1 MRTAPITQYY
11 ATGRRKTAAA
21 RVFLRPGSGKISIRS
36 ATCPPKEMNDYFER
50 PTLRMVIKQ
59 PFHIVNLVDQFD
71 LFITVEGGG
80 KTGQA
85 EAIRMGIARALVASN
100 PTFRTDLKRAGFLRR
115 DDRMVERKKYGR
127 PGARKRFQ
135 FSKR

>member
-1 MRTAPITQYY
+1 MRNAPVQYY

-21 RVFLRPGSGKISIRS
+21 RVFLRPGTGAIKVNARDI
-36 ATCPPKEMNDYFER
+36 EVYFER
-50 PTLRMVIKQ
+50 ATAKMIVRQ
-59 PFHIVNLVDQFD
+59 PALLIGAPDRYDVFV
-71 LFITVEGGG
+71 TVAGGG
-80 KTGQA
+80 KSGQA
-85 EAIRMGIARALVASN
+85 EAIRMGIARALCVAN
-100 PTFRTDLKRAGFLRR
+100 PTDRTELKRAGFLRR

>member
-1 MRTAPITQYY
+1 MNN
-11 ATGRRKTAAA
+11 A
-21 RVFLRPGSGKISIRS
+21 RELDHYFVRPV
-36 ATCPPKEMNDYFER
+36 
-50 PTLRMVIKQ
+50 LRMVARQ
-59 PFHIVNLVDQFD
+59 ALVIANANDRYD
-71 LFITVEGGG
+71 VYVTVAGGG

-85 EAIRMGIARALVASN
+85 QAIRMGIARALCAAN
-100 PTFRTDLKRAGFLRR
+100 PADRTDLKRAGYLRR

>member
-1 MRTAPITQYY
+1 MRNAPVQYY

-21 RVFLRPGSGKISIRS
+21 RVFLRPGTGKIVIGGRDLE
-36 ATCPPKEMNDYFER
+36 TYFER
-50 PTLRMVIKQ
+50 PTLRMVVRQ
-59 PFHIVNLVDQFD
+59 PLQLVGVVDQYD
-71 LFITVEGGG
+71 LFVTAVGGG

-85 EAIRMGIARALVASN
+85 EAIRMGISRALCAVN
-100 PTFRTDLKRAGFLRR
+100 PNDRTELKRAGFLRR

>member
-1 MRTAPITQYY
+1 MRNVPVQYY

-21 RVFLRPGSGKISIRS
+21 RVFLRPGTGAIRIN
-36 ATCPPKEMNDYFER
+36 AREMDTYFER
-50 PTLRMVIKQ
+50 PTHRMVVRQALQLIGS
-59 PFHIVNLVDQFD
+59 VDKYDMFV
-71 LFITVEGGG
+71 TVAGGG

-85 EAIRMGIARALVASN
+85 EAIRMGIARALVVAN
-100 PTFRTDLKRAGFLRR
+100 PTDRTELKRAGFLRR

>member
-1 MRTAPITQYY
+1 MSKLVQYT

-21 RVFLRPGSGKISIRS
+21 RVFLRPGSGKFSIRS
-36 ATCPPKEMNDYFER
+36 AHCAAKDIEGYFER
-50 PTLRMVIKQ
+50 PTHRMMVRQ
-59 PFHIVNLVDQFD
+59 ALVLVNALENWDAV
-71 LFITVEGGG
+71 VSVRGGG

-85 EAIRMGIARALVASN
+85 QAIRMGLARALSAAN
-100 PTFRTDLKRAGFLRR
+100 PGDRDGLKHAGLLRR

>member
-1 MRTAPITQYY
+1 MRTLTQYY

-21 RVFLRPGSGKISIRS
+21 RVFLRPGTGKIIVRTS
-36 ATCPPKEMNDYFER
+36 ARADRDADIYFER
-50 PTLRMVIKQ
+50 ATHRMIIRQ
-59 PFHIVNLVDQFD
+59 AQLLVGAAERYDAVVS
-71 LFITVEGGG
+71 LAGGG

-85 EAIRMGIARALVASN
+85 EAVRMGLARALVAAN
-100 PTFRTDLKRAGFLRR
+100 PNDRAELKRAGFLRR

>member
-1 MRTAPITQYY
+1 MSRSLVQYY

-21 RVFLRPGSGKISIRS
+21 RVFLRPGQGKMTINAR
-36 ATCPPKEMNDYFER
+36 ELDHYFVR
-50 PTLRMVIKQ
+50 PVLRMVVRQ
-59 PFHIVNLVDQFD
+59 ALVVANSTDKYDVFV
-71 LFITVEGGG
+71 TVAGGG

-85 EAIRMGIARALVASN
+85 EAIRMGIARALVAAN
-100 PTFRTDLKRAGFLRR
+100 PTDRTDLKRAGFLRR

>member
-1 MRTAPITQYY
+1 MRNAPVQYY

-21 RVFLRPGSGKISIRS
+21 RVFLRPGTGAIRIN
-36 ATCPPKEMNDYFER
+36 ARDMETYFER
-50 PTLRMVIKQ
+50 PTLRMVVRQ
-59 PFHIVNLVDQFD
+59 PLQLLGSAEKYD
-71 LFITVEGGG
+71 LFVTVAGGG

-85 EAIRMGIARALVASN
+85 EAIRMGLARALCAAN
-100 PTFRTDLKRAGFLRR
+100 PTDRTELKRAGFLRR

>member
-1 MRTAPITQYY
+1 MRSITQYY
-11 ATGRRKTAAA
+11 ATGRRKTASA
-21 RVFLRPGSGKISIRS
+21 RVFLRPGSGKFEIRTS
-36 ATCPPKEMNDYFER
+36 GRDARDMDTYFER
-50 PTLRMVIKQ
+50 ATHRM
-59 PFHIVNLVDQFD
+59 IVRSALELVGAADKYD
-71 LFITVEGGG
+71 AIVSLSGGG

-85 EAIRMGIARALVASN
+85 EAVRMGIARALVAAN
-100 PTFRTDLKRAGFLRR
+100 PNDRTDLKRAGFLRR

>member
-1 MRTAPITQYY
+1 MRNVSVQYY

-21 RVFLRPGSGKISIRS
+21 RVFLRPGTGAIRIN
-36 ATCPPKEMNDYFER
+36 AREMDVYFER
-50 PTLRMVIKQ
+50 PTLRMVVRQ
-59 PFHIVNLVDQFD
+59 PLQLLNSADKYDMFV
-71 LFITVEGGG
+71 TVAGGG

-85 EAIRMGIARALVASN
+85 EAIRMGLARALVVAN
-100 PTFRTDLKRAGFLRR
+100 PDDRTELKRAGFLRR
-115 DDRMVERKKYGR
+115 DDRMVERKKYGQ

>member
-1 MRTAPITQYY
+1 MRNAPVQYY

-21 RVFLRPGSGKISIRS
+21 RVFLRPGTGKIVIGGRDLD
-36 ATCPPKEMNDYFER
+36 TYFER
-50 PTLRMVIKQ
+50 PTHRMVVRQ
-59 PFHIVNLVDQFD
+59 ALVLLGQADKYDMFV
-71 LFITVEGGG
+71 TAAGGG

-85 EAIRMGIARALVASN
+85 EAIRMGISRALCAVN
-100 PTFRTDLKRAGFLRR
+100 PADRTELKRAGFLRR

>member
-1 MRTAPITQYY
+1 MRNAPVQYY
-11 ATGRRKTAAA
+11 ATGRRKTAAV
-21 RVFLRPGSGKISIRS
+21 RVFIRPGTGKIQIRS
-36 ATCPPKEMNDYFER
+36 RTCPAKSMEDYFER
-50 PTLRMVIKQ
+50 PTLRMVVKQ
-59 PFHIVNLVDQFD
+59 PLALVNAADTYD
-71 LFITVEGGG
+71 LFITAEGGG

-85 EAIRMGIARALVASN
+85 EAVRMGIARALCAAN
-100 PTFRTDLKRAGFLRR
+100 PAWRTDLKRAGFLRR

>member
-1 MRTAPITQYY
+1 MAKTLVQYV

-21 RVFLRPGSGKISIRS
+21 RIFLRPGSGKISINAR
-36 ATCPPKEMNDYFER
+36 TLDHYFVR
-50 PTLRMVIKQ
+50 PTLRMVVGQALKL
-59 PFHIVNLVDQFD
+59 VNATEQYDML
-71 LFITVEGGG
+71 ITVKGGG
-80 KTGQA
+80 KSGQA
-85 EAIRMGIARALVASN
+85 EAIRMGIARALVAAN
-100 PTFRTDLKRAGFLRR
+100 PNDRGDLKKAGFLRR

>member
-1 MRTAPITQYY
+1 MAKTYVVPL
-11 ATGRRKTAAA
+11 TGRRKTAAA
-21 RVFLRPGSGKISIRS
+21 RVILRPGTGKITVRS
-36 ATCPPKEMNDYFER
+36 AHHAAKDVDAYFER
-50 PTLRMVIKQ
+50 PTHRMVVRQ
-59 PFHIVNLVDQFD
+59 PLVLVDAVAAFD
-71 LFITVEGGG
+71 ITASVRGGG

-85 EAIRMGIARALVASN
+85 EAIRMGIARALVAAN
-100 PTFRTDLKRAGFLRR
+100 PADRGTLKIAGFLRR

>member
-1 MRTAPITQYY
+1 MRNAPVQYY
-11 ATGRRKTAAA
+11 ATGRRKTAAV
-21 RVFLRPGSGKISIRS
+21 RVFLRPGTGAIKVNARDLD
-36 ATCPPKEMNDYFER
+36 TYFER
-50 PTLRMVIKQ
+50 PTHRMVVRQ
-59 PFHIVNLVDQFD
+59 ALQIVNQVDRWD
-71 LFITVEGGG
+71 LFVTAAGGG

-85 EAIRMGIARALVASN
+85 EAIRMGIARALCAAN
-100 PTFRTDLKRAGFLRR
+100 PADRTELKRAGFLRR

>member
-1 MRTAPITQYY
+1 MRNAPVQYY

-21 RVFLRPGSGKISIRS
+21 RVFLRPGTGKIVIGGRDLE
-36 ATCPPKEMNDYFER
+36 TYFER
-50 PTLRMVIKQ
+50 PTLRMVVRQ
-59 PFHIVNLVDQFD
+59 PLVLLGSADQYD
-71 LFITVEGGG
+71 LFVTAVGGG

-85 EAIRMGIARALVASN
+85 EAIRMGLARALCAAN
-100 PTFRTDLKRAGFLRR
+100 PNDRTELKRAGFLRR

>member
-1 MRTAPITQYY
+1 MRNAPVQYY

-21 RVFLRPGSGKISIRS
+21 RVFLRPGSGLMMVRS
-36 ATCPPKEMNDYFER
+36 SDHAARDMDSYFER
-50 PTLRMVIKQ
+50 PTHRMVVRQ
-59 PFHIVNLVDQFD
+59 PLVLIGANERYD

-85 EAIRMGIARALVASN
+85 EAIRMGIARALVAAN
-100 PTFRTDLKRAGFLRR
+100 PTDRTELKRAGFLRR

>member
-1 MRTAPITQYY
+1 MRTQQVQYY

-21 RVFLRPGSGKISIRS
+21 RVFLRPGSGKFQINSRTIDQFFNRES
-36 ATCPPKEMNDYFER
+36 
-50 PTLRMVIKQ
+50 LRM
-59 PFHIVNLVDQFD
+59 IVMQALRLVQSADNFD
-71 LFITVEGGG
+71 AIVTVEGGG
-80 KTGQA
+80 VAGQA
-85 EAIRMGIARALVASN
+85 EAIRHGLARALCAANSAY
-100 PTFRTDLKRAGFLRR
+100 RTPLKRAGFLTR

>member
-1 MRTAPITQYY
+1 MRNAPVQYY

-21 RVFLRPGSGKISIRS
+21 RVFLRPGTGAIHINARDME
-36 ATCPPKEMNDYFER
+36 TYFER
-50 PTLRMVIKQ
+50 PTLRMVVRQ
-59 PFHIVNLVDQFD
+59 PLQLINSADKYDMFV
-71 LFITVEGGG
+71 TVAGGG
-80 KTGQA
+80 KSGQA
-85 EAIRMGIARALVASN
+85 EAIRMGLARALVAAN
-100 PTFRTDLKRAGFLRR
+100 PTDRTELKRAGFLRR

>member
-1 MRTAPITQYY
+1 MSRSLVQYY

-21 RVFLRPGSGKISIRS
+21 RVFLRPGAGKVTVNGR
-36 ATCPPKEMNDYFER
+36 ELDRYFVR
-50 PTLRMVIKQ
+50 PVLRMTVRQ
-59 PFHIVNLVDQFD
+59 PLVLTANVERYDA
-71 LFITVEGGG
+71 FITVKGGG
-80 KTGQA
+80 LSGQA
-85 EAIRMGIARALVASN
+85 EAVRMGISRALVAAN
-100 PTFRTDLKRAGFLRR
+100 PTDRTELKRAGYLRR

>member
-1 MRTAPITQYY
+1 MRTQAVQYY

-21 RVFLRPGSGKISIRS
+21 RVFLRPGTGKVSINNR
-36 ATCPPKEMNDYFER
+36 TIEQYFNR
-50 PTLRMVIKQ
+50 DSLRM
-59 PFHIVNLVDQFD
+59 IVMQALRLVDAAD
-71 LFITVEGGG
+71 GYDALITVSGGG
-80 KTGQA
+80 NAGQA
-85 EAIRMGIARALVASN
+85 EAVRHGLARALCAASPN
-100 PTFRTDLKRAGFLRR
+100 NRGALKRAGFLTR

>member
-1 MRTAPITQYY
+1 MRTSPVQYY

-21 RVFLRPGSGKISIRS
+21 RVFLRPGTGKIQVNARDI
-36 ATCPPKEMNDYFER
+36 EVYFER
-50 PTLRMVIKQ
+50 ATAKMIVRQ
-59 PFHIVNLVDQFD
+59 PAQLVGAPERYDVFV
-71 LFITVEGGG
+71 TVAGGG
-80 KTGQA
+80 KSGQA
-85 EAIRMGIARALVASN
+85 EAIRMGIARALCVAN
-100 PTFRTDLKRAGFLRR
+100 PTDRTELKRAGFLRR

>member
-1 MRTAPITQYY
+1 MSRSLVQYY

-21 RVFLRPGSGKISIRS
+21 RVFLRPGAGKVTVNGR
-36 ATCPPKEMNDYFER
+36 ELDRYFVR
-50 PTLRMVIKQ
+50 PVLRMTVRQ
-59 PFHIVNLVDQFD
+59 PLVLTSTVETYDA
-71 LFITVEGGG
+71 FITVKGGG
-80 KTGQA
+80 LSGQA
-85 EAIRMGIARALVASN
+85 EAVRMGISRALVAAN
-100 PTFRTDLKRAGFLRR
+100 PTDRTELKRAGYLRR

>member
-1 MRTAPITQYY
+1 MSRSAIQYY

-21 RVFLRPGSGKISIRS
+21 RVFLRPGSGKVLINHREL
-36 ATCPPKEMNDYFER
+36 AGYFVR
-50 PTLRMVIKQ
+50 PVLQMVVKQ
-59 PFHIVNLVDQFD
+59 PLALLNAAERFD
-71 LFITVEGGG
+71 AYVTVKGGG

-85 EAIRMGIARALVASN
+85 EAIRMGLARALVAAN
-100 PTFRTDLKRAGFLRR
+100 PDDRTELKRAGYLRR

>member
-1 MRTAPITQYY
+1 MSRSAIQYY

-21 RVFLRPGSGKISIRS
+21 RVFLRPGSGKVVVNQRDLD
-36 ATCPPKEMNDYFER
+36 TYFVR
-50 PTLRMVIKQ
+50 PVLRMVVRQ
-59 PFHIVNLVDQFD
+59 PLVLLNAGERYD
-71 LFITVEGGG
+71 LYVTVKGGG

-85 EAIRMGIARALVASN
+85 EAIRMGLSRALVAAN
-100 PTFRTDLKRAGFLRR
+100 PDDRTELKRVGYLRR